1 MFTVICYN
9 ERGNVEI
16 NSVNRIGYERET
28 KRVWFTVE
36 GVRHLFVYENVEK
49 EYASRAM
56 AALLKKD
63 GVDLRAFGKYK
74 QLGPKPTAPAKNE
87 NTVGVPLRE
96 EPKPER
102 AMAKM
107 AQGVVMSVEDSA
119 KNFQNKMRE
128 NSERMRQRNEER
140 AAQRAAEK
148 AEKEAQRA
156 AEKEAKEAA
165 KQVEREAK
173 AREKAE
179 KERAEQERREKEQA
193 RKDRQA
199 AMAQREAEMARQREL
214 EEAAM
219 LENIQKAAEASIDAD
234 MGYGE
239 LPKNDIPVDDMDLE
253 TDDILNE
260 IAKLELDMDIEDL
273 DDLLKD

>member
-87 NTVGVPLRE
+87 NTVGVPLRD

-102 AMAKM
+102 TMAKM

-156 AEKEAKEAA
+156 AEK
-165 KQVEREAK
+165 EAK